1 MKIAA
6 WMLAIPLFI
15 VAIGS
20 AGPPRIEN
28 AILESA
34 DLQGS
39 LSSEVA
45 TWSATVGEPS
55 WMGWHV
61 PMIEGDSRLCC
72 WTRGDRR
79 RPDKA
84 CALESSHRHL
94 VFSSDRP
101 DFSLDGSAAL
111 VILLR
116 AVHGRVDEMRIFSE
130 GCRLAAGGQAVTW
143 LEGVDPEESVE
154 LLSQWIEGDSV
165 VKDEALMAMALH
177 ASPIAADRL
186 AEMARQSADRELR
199 GAALFWLS
207 HTGADNAS
215 EVVLQALA
223 EDPDARVRDEAVFA
237 LSQLPNHQGMPLLL
251 EILRDRSRPAE
262 IREEAFFWY
271 VQSGD
276 DQALDLIAEI
286 LSD

>member
-6 WMLAIPLFI
+6 WMVAIPLLL
-15 VAIGS
+15 VARGS

-28 AILESA
+28 ASLESTL
-34 DLQGS
+34 LQGS
-39 LSSEVA
+39 LGAQVA
-45 TWSATVGEPS
+45 AWSATVDEPS

-61 PMIEGDSRLCC
+61 PMIKGDGMLCC
-72 WTRGDRR
+72 ATRGDRQLQV
-79 RPDKA
+79 KA

-94 VFSSDRP
+94 VFSSDRS
-101 DFSLDGSAAL
+101 DFPLDGSETL
-111 VILLR
+111 VIMLR
-116 AVHGRVDEMRIFSE
+116 ANQGRVDELRIYSE
-130 GCRLAAGGQAVTW
+130 GCRLDAGGRAVTW
-143 LEGVDPEESVE
+143 LEGVDPEESVG

-165 VKDEALMAMALH
+165 LEDEALMAMALH
-177 ASPIAADRL
+177 ASTVAAERL
-186 AEMARQSADRELR
+186 AGIARQSADADLR
-199 GAALFWLS
+199 GEALFWLS
-207 HTGADNAS
+207 HTGADNAP

-237 LSQLPNHQGMPLLL
+237 LSQLPEQQGMPLLL
-251 EILRDRSRPAE
+251 EILRDPTRPAE